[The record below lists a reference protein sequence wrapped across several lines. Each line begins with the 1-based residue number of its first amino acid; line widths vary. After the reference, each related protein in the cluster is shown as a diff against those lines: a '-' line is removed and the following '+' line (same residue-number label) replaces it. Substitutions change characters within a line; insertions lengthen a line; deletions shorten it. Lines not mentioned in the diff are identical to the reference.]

1 MILKSAAI
9 YGVTILAA
17 MLCFPAD
24 AAPEVNVRT
33 KYYKVRGNT
42 AADIRRDLDRRSPVE
57 YDAQLNWNIEWR
69 FTRRQFLDW
78 CKMTKVAVAVNIVY
92 TLPRLVQ
99 TPLPPPEV
107 LGAWQKYMAALLLH
121 EHGHA
126 LTGIRA
132 GYAIERKIKNMRR
145 RSCLQLTK
153 DAHAAVYAEIW
164 RASALDKKYDKDTNH
179 GATEGAVF
187 P

>member
-57 YDAQLNWNIEWR
+57 YDARLNWNIQWR
-69 FTRRQFLDW
+69 FTHRQFLEL
-78 CKMTKVAVAVNIVY
+78 CKITKISVKVDIMY
-92 TLPRLVQ
+92 ILPKLSTRRLPASVKH
-99 TPLPPPEV
+99 
-107 LGAWQKYMAALLLH
+107 AWQKYMKALIFH
-121 EHGHA
+121 EKGHA
-126 LTGIRA
+126 NTGINVA
-132 GYAIERKIKNMRR
+132 YAIERKIKNMARPT
-145 RSCLQLTK
+145 CKQLTK
-153 DAHAAVYAEIW
+153 DANAVAYREIW
-164 RASALDKKYDKDTNH
+164 RGNAIDKKYDKDTNH